1 MASASAG
8 PTGSHDAFGQ
18 ASSIVI
24 ETYDR
29 YPPLA
34 NIRQGAQ
41 TVLELLR
48 SVGFEDASPPVSGSM
63 TFGNVLSGLARWPA
77 HGERLL
83 LYWAGHAEAV
93 DGGGIYLLCRDTDAQ
108 AFAASAISGRALG
121 ELLAAKDF
129 TEIVLIVDA
138 CHGGGGAQ
146 EITAAFRRMV
156 ETRSYPNVLR
166 RSLAV
171 ISSAG
176 RYQQSRE
183 HVFASALVEVLTEGP
198 PASGV
203 WLGWT
208 DKDSHL
214 TPGELVQAL
223 RLKLADTRAGQL
235 PEHDMCGTIGR
246 FFPNPRYS
254 PHAADRVPDGPDWT
268 GEADSAGLTNLRGPD
283 MNEFAPSR
291 FFGRRIPLRTIND
304 WFRAPPGRPGPLVVT
319 GPPGCGK
326 SALMRE
332 LTAQL
337 AGPHGN
343 DRSGGVSVASG
354 AETVA
359 VSVSLSRKTLE
370 DCVGELNR
378 AFGSTEAS
386 QDQPGPRE
394 LVQGIHEAAGITIL
408 LFDALDEA
416 DQGDLQE
423 IITYLLKPLASD
435 QRTKVIIGTRTHYA
449 RTGGEDAADSSVL
462 DRLEP
467 GEVIRLDED
476 PDADGAIEEYVLHH
490 LRAAT
495 GSAYR
500 DDSYARRMAQ
510 LVVAR
515 SSGNFLLARMSVR
528 ALLRHPAPLSPAA
541 REVDSV
547 ISRDLVEAFNVELA
561 RYGDEQARVRT
572 FLAPL
577 AWAEG
582 TGLPRRDVWL
592 AAANALARARPGEP
606 PSYGDQDLAWVVGS
620 AGSYL
625 VESGEDGQTTYRL
638 FHQAF
643 ADYFRADLQPREAQ
657 SAMVAALVGLIPAR
671 GSWRF
676 ANPYIRRHLAT
687 HSSEAGSLAE
697 MLWNPNFVVHA
708 EQYRLAKV
716 IGRIDLRQHRLAQI
730 WCLANDRMDGA
741 SPDRRAAL
749 LQAAAL
755 LNEPGV
761 LDLLDNSV
769 DLPWRGRWSV
779 PVRPRTASPRENAAD
794 RPGVALAFG
803 TMADRAF
810 LASADDSTVHLWDL
824 TTGQPAGE
832 LTGHHGAVR
841 ALATADIGGRPH
853 LASAGDDSAI
863 RLWDLTTGQPA
874 GELTGHVSYVRAL
887 ASGLSAEHAVLASA
901 GDDGTI
907 RVWDVASGTQ
917 VHVLAQPGRATSV
930 AVSAFFDG
938 SFVAA
943 GTDDG
948 RVRLWDCADGR
959 LIRGAWQGFFD
970 RSASTGWVVS
980 IAVGQGGPWPLLA
993 TGNDDGVIRLWNAGS
1008 GEYLHSI
1015 SAHSGWVRAVAL
1027 ARIDG
1032 RELLASGGDDGI
1044 VRLWDPLAGAQIR
1057 QLSGHQGWVYSVS
1070 FGRLGSRDVLATA
1083 GEDAIIRLWDV
1094 RSGAPVSTLVGH
1106 GGWIRS
1112 VTFATIADQVV
1123 IASASDDGTARIWDP
1138 VTGQE
1143 IRQITGHEGWIVSV
1157 TLASVVGQDLLATSG
1172 DDSTLRIWDA
1182 RTGASLRTLTHG
1194 AWVSAVSFGTA
1205 DGVPVLASGSDDC
1218 TACVWDPRTGER
1230 LAKFAQPYWVSCIA
1244 LADLESGPAL
1254 FTGGD
1259 QFEVRSWNVRHGG
1272 LSEVIEAPSR
1282 SPHAVALHSQGGAAY
1297 LATADDRLMQVIE
1310 IMETP
1315 A

>member
-8 PTGSHDAFGQ
+8 SAGSHDAFGL

-29 YPPLA
+29 YPSLA
-34 NIRQGAQ
+34 DIREGAQ
-41 TVLELLR
+41 TVLELLQ
-48 SVGFEDASPPVSGSM
+48 SVGFENASPPVSGNM

-93 DGGGIYLLCRDTDAQ
+93 HGGGIYLLCEDTNAE

-146 EITAAFRRMV
+146 EITAAFRRIV
-156 ETRSYPNVLR
+156 EMRSYPNVLR

-171 ISSAG
+171 ISSSG

-183 HVFASALVEVLTEGP
+183 QVFVRALVEVLTEGP
-198 PASGV
+198 PASST

-214 TPGELVQAL
+214 TPSELVQAL
-223 RLKLADTRAGQL
+223 RLKLSDAPDQL

-254 PHAADRVPDGPDWT
+254 PHASDRVPDGPDWT
-268 GEADSAGLTNLRGPD
+268 GEVGSAGLTNLRGSD
-283 MNEFAPSR
+283 MNEFTPSR
-291 FFGRRIPLRTIND
+291 FFGRRIPLMTIND
-304 WFRAPPGRPGPLVVT
+304 WLAAPPGRPGPLVVT
-319 GPPGCGK
+319 GPPGSGK
-326 SALMRE
+326 SALMQE

-337 AGPHGN
+337 VGRYGN
-343 DRSGGVSVASG
+343 DRPGVVDVPSGT
-354 AETVA
+354 EPTV

-378 AFGSTEAS
+378 AFGSPDGS
-386 QDQPGPRE
+386 QDPLRPRE
-394 LVQGIHEAAGITIL
+394 LVQGIHEAADNAIL

-423 IITYLLKPLASD
+423 IITHLLKPLASD
-435 QRTKVIIGTRTHYA
+435 QRTKVVIGTRTHYA
-449 RTGGEDAADSSVL
+449 RTSGEDAADSSVL
-462 DRLEP
+462 DRLDP
-467 GEVIRLDED
+467 VAVIRLDED
-476 PDADGAIEEYVLHH
+476 PDADAAIEEYVVHH
-490 LRAAT
+490 LRAAPA
-495 GSAYR
+495 SEYR
-500 DDSYARRMAQ
+500 DDSARRMAQ
-510 LVVAR
+510 LVVAS

-528 ALLRHPAPLSPAA
+528 ALLRHSAPLNPAA
-541 REVDSV
+541 RDVDSL
-547 ISRDLVEAFNVELA
+547 ISRDLVEAFNAELA
-561 RYGDEQARVRT
+561 RYGDEQARVRA

-592 AAANALARARPGEP
+592 AAANALALAGPGEP
-606 PSYGDQDLAWVVGS
+606 PPYGDRDLAWVVGS
-620 AGSYL
+620 VGSYL

-643 ADYFRADLQPREAQ
+643 ADYFRADLQPSEAQ
-657 SAMVAALVGLIPAR
+657 SAMVAALVGLIPAH

-687 HSSEAGSLAE
+687 HSAEAGSLTE

-708 EQYRLAKV
+708 DQYRLAKV

-749 LQAAAL
+749 LHAAAL
-755 LNEPGV
+755 LNEPDV
-761 LDLLDNSV
+761 LDMLDNSM

-779 PVRPRTASPRENAAD
+779 PVRSRTGSPSENAAD
-794 RPGVALAFG
+794 SPSTALAFG
-803 TMADRAF
+803 TVADRAF
-810 LASADDSTVHLWDL
+810 LASADGS
-824 TTGQPAGE
+824 
-832 LTGHHGAVR
+832 AV
-841 ALATADIGGRPH
+841 
-853 LASAGDDSAI
+853 

-874 GELTGHVSYVRAL
+874 GELTGHLGTVRALATTDIGGRPHLASAGDDSAVRLWDLTTGQPAGELTGHASYVRAL
-887 ASGLSAEHAVLASA
+887 ASGLNAGNAVLASA

-907 RVWDVASGTQ
+907 RVWDIASGTQ
-917 VHVLAQPGRATSV
+917 THVLAQPGRTTSV

-938 SFVAA
+938 TFVAA

-980 IAVGQGGPWPLLA
+980 IAVGQGELRPLLV
-993 TGNDDGVIRLWNAGS
+993 TGNDDGVIRLWNADS
-1008 GEYLHSI
+1008 GEYLYSI
-1015 SAHSGWVRAVAL
+1015 SAHSGWVRTVAL
-1027 ARIDG
+1027 GRIDG
-1032 RELLASGGDDGI
+1032 RLLLASGGDDGM

-1057 QLSGHQGWVYSVS
+1057 QLSGHQGWIYSVS
-1070 FGRLGSRDVLATA
+1070 FGRIGSRNVLATA
-1083 GEDAIIRLWDV
+1083 GEDAVIRLWDV
-1094 RSGAPVSTLVGH
+1094 RSGALVSTLAGH
-1106 GGWIRS
+1106 RGWIRS
-1112 VTFATIADQVV
+1112 VTVATIGGQAV

-1143 IRQITGHEGWIVSV
+1143 IRQIAGHEGWIVSI
-1157 TLASVVGQDLLATSG
+1157 TLASVAGQDLIATSG
-1172 DDSTLRIWDA
+1172 DDNTVRIWDA
-1182 RTGASLRTLTHG
+1182 RTGALMRTLTHA
-1194 AWVSAVSFGTA
+1194 AWVSTVSFGTV
-1205 DGVPVLASGSDDC
+1205 DGVPILASGSDDY
-1218 TACVWDPRTGER
+1218 TACVWNPRTGEK
-1230 LAKFAQPYWVSCIA
+1230 LARFAQPYWVGCLA

-1259 QFEVRSWNVRHGG
+1259 QFEVRSWNIRHGG

-1297 LATADDRLMQVIE
+1297 LATADDRLMQLIE
-1310 IMETP
+1310 IMERPT
-1315 A
+1315 